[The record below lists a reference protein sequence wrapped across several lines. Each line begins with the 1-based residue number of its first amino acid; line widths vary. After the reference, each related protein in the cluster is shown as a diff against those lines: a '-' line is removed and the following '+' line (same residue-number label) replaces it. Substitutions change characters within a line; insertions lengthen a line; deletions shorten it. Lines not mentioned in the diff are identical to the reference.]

1 MDWFL
6 YDNGFRRERVKPAIL
21 NFWIKFPQ
29 KGYLRCRTEKS
40 HFCVRPW
47 SSPSIL
53 NSCARGLKNATV
65 F

>member
-6 YDNGFRRERVKPAIL
+6 HDNGLRRERVKPAIL
-21 NFWIKFPQ
+21 NFWIKFPR
-29 KGYLRCRTEKS
+29 KGYLQCRTEKS

-47 SSPSIL
+47 SSSFIL
-53 NSCARGLKNATV
+53 NSSARGLTNATV